1 MIIVNNTGHNH
12 LRLNILIPFQICLHL
27 MKILQMPLPNMMPH
41 NAQKHVL
48 IVCAFRHLFAEINVT
63 VLRTLGAE
71 IL

>member
-1 MIIVNNTGHNH
+1 
-12 LRLNILIPFQICLHL
+12 
-27 MKILQMPLPNMMPH
+27 MKILQMPLPNMMPQ

-48 IVCAFRHLFAEINVT
+48 IVCACCHLFAEINVT